1 MGKPKDTRASVYKT
15 VAKDIDAVIDKNIQK
30 VIDAIKK
37 TAAALDCEG
46 WEVGKRDILAHSGI
60 SHHTIGLTPGINSIK
75 ATYFPKPIEELG
87 ERARASEVKRYT
99 KALEGKQAKAEYFI
113 ETLSDLVT
121 KNIKPLPQIKRPNL
135 IKTKGKKEADERAL
149 VVMLNDTHYGLK
161 VVSDEVA
168 GVNNYGWTEACRR
181 TAYVIKQAC
190 QYKVDHRSATKTLH
204 LIINGDILA
213 GIIHG
218 TLSRDLD
225 LLTNQMNGAIHI
237 LVHAVA
243 ATLNHFQN
251 VKVHF
256 TFGNHGDMVH
266 RREGGRVTS
275 QAYDNYESI
284 VFYALSAAFRTNPR
298 VTFHTSKTTYGS
310 IDLPAGRVIFAHGHI
325 LFSKELGNPGTQI
338 KVKQLSDTIMRFN
351 TGEVAQGR
359 KRGMLFLFG
368 HTHVDFS
375 MVTPDGVLVQNI
387 SSLSGID
394 PYASALTINHNLTQQ
409 LIFESTARHLFGD
422 SRKVN
427 VVEADK
433 DSTLDKIIPIYDYE
447 LIWKGSKDVA

>member
-1 MGKPKDTRASVYKT
+1 MGKPKGTRAS
-15 VAKDIDAVIDKNIQK
+15 IDKNVQK

-37 TAAALDCEG
+37 TAAALDCEE

-60 SHHTIGLTPGINSIK
+60 SHHTIGLTPGISSIK
-75 ATYFPKPIEELG
+75 ATYFPKPVEELG
-87 ERARASEVKRYT
+87 ERARASEVRKYT
-99 KALEGKQAKAEYFI
+99 QALVNKQAKSEYFI
-113 ETLSDLVT
+113 ETLQDFVT
-121 KNIKPLPQIKRPNL
+121 KNLKPLPKIKPPTL
-135 IKTKGKKEADERAL
+135 LKPSKKGTEGERSL

-161 VVSDEVA
+161 VVSEEVA

-181 TAYVIKQAC
+181 TAYLIKQAC
-190 QYKVDHRSATKTLH
+190 QYKVDHRAETKTVH

-243 ATLNHFQN
+243 ALLNSFQK
-251 VKVHF
+251 VEVHF

-284 VFYALSAAFRTNPR
+284 VFYALTAAFRTNPR
-298 VTFHTSKTTYGS
+298 VTFHTTKTTYGS

-338 KVKQLSDTIMRFN
+338 KAKQLSDTTMRFN
-351 TGEVAQGR
+351 TGEIAQGR

-368 HTHVDFS
+368 HTHVGFS
-375 MVTPDGVLVQNI
+375 MTTPDGVLVHNVP
-387 SSLSGID
+387 SLSGID
-394 PYASALTINHNLTQQ
+394 PFASSLTINHNLTQQ
-409 LIFESTARHLFGD
+409 LIFESTARHIFGD
-422 SRKVN
+422 SRQVN
-427 VVEADK
+427 VAEADK
-433 DSTLDKIIPIYDYE
+433 DASLDKIIPLYNYE
-447 LIWKGSKDVA
+447 LVWKGSKDVA